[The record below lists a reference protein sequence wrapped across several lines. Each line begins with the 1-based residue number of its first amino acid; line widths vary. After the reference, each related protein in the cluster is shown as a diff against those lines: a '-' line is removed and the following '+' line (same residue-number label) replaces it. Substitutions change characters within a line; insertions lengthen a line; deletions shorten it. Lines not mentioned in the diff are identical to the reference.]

1 MKGIKKHIKLINKL
15 TCDYKLF
22 KFKFNG
28 EKTGRIT
35 KRGNKLA
42 RTTLVQCTLVA
53 IRYSNYLGNFYR
65 KIKQKKSAGKAII
78 TTARKFLKTIY
89 LTIKNNWIFEDFGI

>member
-1 MKGIKKHIKLINKL
+1 MLTEFIASILRYDKLYGLKYFFLSHIGDVNDFSSADKLASYFGIVPRVSNSNE
-15 TCDYKLF
+15 T
-22 KFKFNG
+22 

-53 IRYSNYLGNFYR
+53 IRYSNYLGDFYR
-65 KIKQKKSAGKAII
+65 KS
-78 TTARKFLKTIY
+78 T
-89 LTIKNNWIFEDFGI
+89 